1 MLDESSNLRDYKLF
15 LLCFFLCS
23 SIFVLC
29 FSIFAPSLKR
39 GKTMYAQNKRGVYA
53 ENNECGIRKLF
64 SMTVQ
69 EWYNIY
75 QTLCLR
81 LQESFYIFK
90 SRFILCVIY
99 RKKSHKFYKDAA
111 DCNLEWPHHEQL
123 TCDRHVRTPF
133 VNRRYATSKN
143 VATKNQC
150 YLDVIF
156 MMSDRRVLSDI
167 VRTLVSGRRRRN
179 LHTANARRRVPTG

>member
-15 LLCFFLCS
+15 LLWFFLCS

-123 TCDRHVRTPF
+123 TCDRHVRTPY
-133 VNRRYATSKN
+133 VNRRYADVEKCRDQKPMLSRRHFYDVWSTCAIRRCTDVGFRSPTSQPIY
-143 VATKNQC
+143 NQ
-150 YLDVIF
+150 
-156 MMSDRRVLSDI
+156 R
-167 VRTLVSGRRRRN
+167 
-179 LHTANARRRVPTG
+179 

>member
-29 FSIFAPSLKR
+29 SSIFAPSLKR